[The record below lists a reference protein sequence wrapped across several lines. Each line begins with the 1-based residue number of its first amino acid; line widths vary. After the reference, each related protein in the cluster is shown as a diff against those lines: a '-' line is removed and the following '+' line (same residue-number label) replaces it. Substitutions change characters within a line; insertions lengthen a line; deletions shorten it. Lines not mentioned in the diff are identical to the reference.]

1 MNKTTGIFLLFI
13 GGAIVIVGVLIY
25 FFHDKLHWLGRLPG
39 DIRIERENFRLY
51 IPITTMLIASLVLS
65 LILYLLRKLL

>member
-1 MNKTTGIFLLFI
+1 MNKTTGIYLLFI
-13 GGAIVIVGVLIY
+13 GAAIVIAGVLIY
-25 FFHDKLHWLGRLPG
+25 FFHDKLRWLGRLPG

-65 LILYLLRKLL
+65 LIFYLLKKFL

>member
-25 FFHDKLHWLGRLPG
+25 FFHDKLQWLGRLPG